1 MRNKIELPNQIA
13 DLYNLCTLE
22 ALKRLTD
29 DGLRVEINN
38 GRINCAYIIPDNVSQ
53 YIDTDSITVKNTI
66 NGIWG
71 FSND

>member
-1 MRNKIELPNQIA
+1 MRNKIELPFQIA

-38 GRINCAYIIPDNVSQ
+38 GRINGAYIIPDNVRQ
-53 YIDTDSITVKNTI
+53 NIH
-66 NGIWG
+66 
-71 FSND
+71 